1 VGNQRVMSDTP
12 DTPEPASQEH
22 NTPAAGD
29 ADVDLTPPPEQ
40 PGGPEPLDAPA
51 VPFLE
56 RRSAPRRRFE
66 SLFVRLIATSGIV
79 GVSVAIAAIMGTFSV
94 EAWIIGLVASAL
106 SVVLAAILW
115 STRTL

>member
-1 VGNQRVMSDTP
+1 MTDTP
-12 DTPEPASQEH
+12 DTPAPAGQE
-22 NTPAAGD
+22 NIAPAVGGAD
-29 ADVDLTPPPEQ
+29 AELLPAPEQ
-40 PGGPEPLDAPA
+40 PSEPEPLDAPA

>member
-1 VGNQRVMSDTP
+1 MSETP
-12 DTPEPASQEH
+12 KPEVRADDEPLEGIEAEV
-22 NTPAAGD
+22 PAAD
-29 ADVDLTPPPEQ
+29 QD
-40 PGGPEPLDAPA
+40 PLDAPA

-56 RRSAPRRRFE
+56 RRSAPRMRIE

-94 EAWIIGLVASAL
+94 QAWIIGLVASAV

-115 STRTL
+115 SSRTL

>member
-1 VGNQRVMSDTP
+1 MG
-12 DTPEPASQEH
+12 
-22 NTPAAGD
+22 G
-29 ADVDLTPPPEQ
+29 ADVDLSPPPEQ
-40 PGGPEPLDAPA
+40 LSDPEPLDAPA

-79 GVSVAIAAIMGTFSV
+79 GVSVAIAAIMGTFTV

>member
-1 VGNQRVMSDTP
+1 MTDTP
-12 DTPEPASQEH
+12 DTPAPVGEEGIAPAVGGADAELP
-22 NTPAAGD
+22 PAAEQQSE
-29 ADVDLTPPPEQ
+29 PER
-40 PGGPEPLDAPA
+40 LDAPA